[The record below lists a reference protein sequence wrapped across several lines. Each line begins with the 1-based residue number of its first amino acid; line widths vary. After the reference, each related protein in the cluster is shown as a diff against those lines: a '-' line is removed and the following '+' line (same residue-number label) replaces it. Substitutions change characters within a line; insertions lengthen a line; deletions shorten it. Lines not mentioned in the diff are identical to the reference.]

1 MGIREQFQDKA
12 KELAER
18 AGAAAQEQQ
27 EQQGEGSQRAAQI
40 SERAKER
47 ARTAFDQ
54 PYEEASER

>member
-27 EQQGEGSQRAAQI
+27 DEGSQRAAQV

-47 ARTAFDQ
+47 ARAAFDQ